1 VKRKVLLAAF
11 ALCIALNISAIDFG
25 GMVNGQVTGQHD
37 KEGADL
43 SGGVV
48 STFWLA
54 QPLGAAADF
63 YFSAGLSASFAE
75 EENVLAPDLHRL
87 ELVIRPFESASLR
100 AGRFL
105 WQDPSRFTARGRFDG
120 MELSFDVK
128 DATIG
133 AAALFTNLLY
143 RGSSNISA
151 SPADKKDYSKQF
163 DWADFEET
171 YFAPPH
177 FLAAL
182 YGEFPGLYE
191 GRGRMYAGYM
201 AQFDL
206 SGADEG
212 LHTRYLFLRHI
223 LAYQA
228 FDLSAAGAVQFH
240 NPRTGGT
247 RTAFAFSVETGLQ
260 LPGPVT
266 DRFSFGLRW
275 ASGSGPRTT
284 AYFPV
289 TAEAQGVVFRPSL
302 SGMMVLRANYEAR
315 LLPELSMELGGRY
328 FVRMDTA
335 GSAPPVTGDS
345 LQVGGELNASL
356 LWVPFSDISFSFGG
370 GVFFPKTGKSMNDA
384 TVRWT
389 LSTIV
394 SF

>member
-1 VKRKVLLAAF
+1 
-11 ALCIALNISAIDFG
+11 
-25 GMVNGQVTGQHD
+25 MVNGQITGQHFK
-37 KEGADL
+37 KEAEL

-48 STFWLA
+48 STFWLS
-54 QPLGAAADF
+54 QPLGAADF

-75 EENVLAPDLHRL
+75 ENVLAPDLHRL
-87 ELVIRPFESASLR
+87 ELVARPVESASIR

-128 DATIG
+128 KATIG
-133 AAALFTNLLY
+133 AAALFTNFLY
-143 RGSSNISA
+143 RGSSNITTT
-151 SPADKKDYSKQF
+151 ADKKDYSKPL

-171 YFAPPH
+171 YFAPPR
-177 FLAAL
+177 FLAAV
-182 YGEFPGLYE
+182 YGEFPGLSE
-191 GRGRMYAGYM
+191 GRGRLYAGYI

-206 SGADEG
+206 SGAADG

-247 RTAFAFSVETGLQ
+247 RKAFALSVETGLQ

-266 DRFSFGLRW
+266 DRLSLGMRW
-275 ASGSGPRTT
+275 ASGNGPSTM
-284 AYFPV
+284 AYLPV

-302 SGMMVLRANYEAR
+302 SGMMILRTNYEAR
-315 LLPELSMELGGRY
+315 LLPEFSMEIGGRY
-328 FVRMDTA
+328 FVRMDA
-335 GSAPPVTGDS
+335 GGSGPPVDGYAS
-345 LQVGGELNASL
+345 QVGGELNASL
-356 LWVPFSDISFSFGG
+356 LWVPFSDVSLSLGG
-370 GVFFPKTGKSMNDA
+370 GVFFPRTWKSMSDS